1 MRIFFVRTARGQPD
15 RLETLNPAY
24 FALVMATG
32 IVSISMH
39 LHGVPLLPT
48 LLLWLNVAFFAV
60 LVIATA
66 ARAALFRKAFAAD
79 IQSHSRGV
87 GFFSLVAASAVFGSQ
102 LVVQVNAPVIASF
115 FWCTTAILWLAITYG
130 LFALFTVHPNKP
142 RLSEGL
148 NGGWLVSVVAAQSL
162 VIISILMLGTGTGAS
177 YADEIVFA
185 GLVLWL
191 GGGAL
196 YLLLITLIFFRYT
209 FLPMSP
215 EDLTPPYWIN
225 MGALA
230 ISTLAGSLL
239 LKTAASSPII
249 AELSPFIRGV
259 TLSFWAAGTWW
270 IPMLLLLGFWRY
282 VVRGVPFTY
291 DPLYWGGVFPLGM
304 YSVCTFHL
312 TETFHVPFL
321 QPVSYVFMLLAAT
334 AWMTAF
340 AGFLDSLISHT
351 GGGSRSR
358 RLVKSQPGLEP

>member
-1 MRIFFVRTARGQPD
+1 MGLLFVRAARGHPD

-32 IVSISMH
+32 IVAISMH
-39 LHGVPLLPT
+39 LHGVQLLPT
-48 LLLWLNVAFFAV
+48 LLLWLNIFFFAV
-60 LVIATA
+60 LVAATA
-66 ARAALFRKAFAAD
+66 ARAALYTRAFAAD
-79 IQSHSRGV
+79 LHSHSRGV
-87 GFFSLVAASAVFGSQ
+87 GFFTIVAASAVFGSQ
-102 LVVQVNAPVIASF
+102 LVVQADALALAKF
-115 FWCTTAILWLAITYG
+115 FWATTAILWLFITYG
-130 LFALFTVHPNKP
+130 LFALFTVIPNKP

-162 VIISILMLGTGTGAS
+162 VLISILMLGAGQGAS
-177 YADEIVFA
+177 YANEVVFA
-185 GLVLWL
+185 SLVLWL

-239 LKTAASSPII
+239 LKISSGSPVISD
-249 AELSPFIRGV
+249 LSPFIRGV

-282 VVRGVPFTY
+282 VVRRVPLAY

-312 TETFHVPFL
+312 SVTLDAPFL
-321 QPVSYVFMLLAAT
+321 LPISYGFMILAAGGWLI
-334 AWMTAF
+334 AL
-340 AGFLDSLISHT
+340 AGLVDSFVSPLI
-351 GGGSRSR
+351 GAANSR
-358 RLVKSQPGLEP
+358 RGARSSPDG